1 MRKRLIFA
9 VAMAVGVAVVVAAVA
24 GAAQSP
30 VLQGPN
36 GNTQSIAVSIT
47 PQKLSKEKLAPIT
60 LEVTTATSRP
70 SDPNGVPVPAVRAVV
85 DLPKDLKLF
94 SKGYPTCDPTVLQNT
109 STEVALEK
117 CKRAKIGGGTAGA
130 LLPVGPN
137 VYPVAQTVTAFN
149 GIPQGGKP
157 VVLLHAYGTT
167 PLQTTLVLVGV
178 VTNYNKQG
186 FGPRLDVA
194 IPLLAGG
201 QGALTGF
208 KVKIFKTFSY
218 KGKKRSYVSS
228 TCTSKKWKSRGQF
241 VFRDGESL
249 TPGVTQKCTQK
260 K

>member
-1 MRKRLIFA
+1 MRKRLTLA
-9 VAMAVGVAVVVAAVA
+9 VAMALGVAVAVAAVA
-24 GAAQSP
+24 GAVKSP

-36 GNTQSIAVSIT
+36 GNTQSIAVNIT
-47 PQKLSKEKLAPIT
+47 PQKASKTKLAPVT

-70 SDPNGVPVPAVRAVV
+70 SDPNGIPVPAVKAIV

-94 SKGYPTCDPTVLQNT
+94 NKGYPTCDPTVLQNT

-117 CKRAKIGGGTAGA
+117 CKRAKIGGGSAGA
-130 LLPVGPN
+130 LLPVGTN

-149 GIPQGGKP
+149 GVPQGSKP

-167 PLQTTLVLVGV
+167 PLQTTLVLTGV
-178 VTNYNKQG
+178 VSNYNKQG
-186 FGPRLDVA
+186 FGPRLDVT

-208 KVKIFKTFSY
+208 NVKIFKTFSY
-218 KGKKRSYVSS
+218 KGKKRSYVSA
-228 TCTSKKWKSRGQF
+228 TCSSKKWKSRGQF